1 MKYLTR
7 KWRNDFQ
14 NSDEAFYDLIDDFD
28 LIESSFAQQ
37 YGIRIRNEIDTMKWG
52 EFSSLLSGLN
62 GDTAL
67 GNIVRIRSE
76 KDPKAIKDFSL
87 NEKKIRS
94 EWLNRNIKNAKEIS
108 RENYDKA
115 MESIKNMFLS
125 IAKQNEKK

>member
-1 MKYLTR
+1 MKYLMR

-14 NSDEAFYDLIDDFD
+14 NNDESFYDLIDDFD

-37 YGIRIRNEIDTMKWG
+37 YGIRLRMEIDTMKWG

-62 GDTAL
+62 GDTPL

-76 KDPKAIKDFSL
+76 NNPKVIKNFTE
-87 NEKKIRS
+87 NEKRIRS
-94 EWLNRNIKNAKEIS
+94 KWLNKNAKEIS
-108 RENYDKA
+108 HEDYQQA
-115 MESIKNMFLS
+115 MESIKNMFKS

>member
-1 MKYLTR
+1 MKYLMR

-14 NSDEAFYDLIDDFD
+14 NNDESFYDLIDDFD

-37 YGIRIRNEIDTMKWG
+37 YGIRIRMEIDTMKWG

-62 GDTAL
+62 GDTPL

-76 KDPKAIKDFSL
+76 KDPKVIKNFTE
-87 NEKKIRS
+87 NEKRIRS
-94 EWLNRNIKNAKEIS
+94 KWLNKNAKEIS
-108 RENYDKA
+108 HEDYQQA
-115 MESIKNMFLS
+115 MESIKNMFKS

>member
-1 MKYLTR
+1 MR

-14 NSDEAFYDLIDDFD
+14 NNNEAFYDLIDDFD

-37 YGIRIRNEIDTMKWG
+37 YGIRLRMEIDTMKWG

-62 GDTAL
+62 GDTPL

-76 KDPKAIKDFSL
+76 KDPKVIKNFTE
-87 NEKKIRS
+87 NEKRIRS
-94 EWLNRNIKNAKEIS
+94 KWLNKNAKEIS
-108 RENYDKA
+108 HEDYQQA
-115 MESIKNMFLS
+115 MESIKNMFKS

>member
-1 MKYLTR
+1 MKYLMR

-14 NSDEAFYDLIDDFD
+14 NNNEAFYDLIDDFD

-37 YGIRIRNEIDTMKWG
+37 YGIRLRMEIDTMKWG

-62 GDTAL
+62 GDTPL

-76 KDPKAIKDFSL
+76 KDPKVIKNFTE
-87 NEKKIRS
+87 NEKRIRS
-94 EWLNRNIKNAKEIS
+94 IWLNKNAKEIS
-108 RENYDKA
+108 HEDYQQA
-115 MESIKNMFLS
+115 MESIKNMFKS

>member
-1 MKYLTR
+1 MKYLMR

-14 NSDEAFYDLIDDFD
+14 NNDESFYDLIDDFD

-37 YGIRIRNEIDTMKWG
+37 YGIRLRMEIDTMKWG

-62 GDTAL
+62 GDTPL

-76 KDPKAIKDFSL
+76 KDPKVIKNFTE
-87 NEKKIRS
+87 NEKRIRS
-94 EWLNRNIKNAKEIS
+94 KWLNKNAKEIS
-108 RENYDKA
+108 HEDYQQA
-115 MESIKNMFLS
+115 MENIKNMFKS

>member
-1 MKYLTR
+1 MKYLMR

-14 NSDEAFYDLIDDFD
+14 NNNDSYYDLIDDFD

-37 YGIRIRNEIDTMKWG
+37 YGIRLRNEIDSMKWG

-76 KDPKAIKDFSL
+76 KNTENIKNFTE

-94 EWLNRNIKNAKEIS
+94 EWLNKNAKQVS
-108 RENYDKA
+108 RENYEQA
-115 MESIKNMFLS
+115 IESIKNMFKAM
-125 IAKQNEKK
+125 AKQNEKK

>member
-1 MKYLTR
+1 MKYLIR

-14 NSDEAFYDLIDDFD
+14 NNDESFYDLIDDFD

-37 YGIRIRNEIDTMKWG
+37 YGIRLRMEIDTMKWG

-62 GDTAL
+62 GDTPL

-76 KDPKAIKDFSL
+76 KDPKVIKNFTE
-87 NEKKIRS
+87 NEKRIRS
-94 EWLNRNIKNAKEIS
+94 KWLNKNAKEIS
-108 RENYDKA
+108 HEDYQQA
-115 MESIKNMFLS
+115 MESIKNMFKS

>member
-1 MKYLTR
+1 MR

-14 NSDEAFYDLIDDFD
+14 NNDESFYDLIDDFD

-37 YGIRIRNEIDTMKWG
+37 YGIRLRMEIDTMKWG

-62 GDTAL
+62 GDTPL

-76 KDPKAIKDFSL
+76 KDPKVIKNFTE
-87 NEKKIRS
+87 NEKRIRS
-94 EWLNRNIKNAKEIS
+94 KWLNKNAKEIS
-108 RENYDKA
+108 HEDYQQA
-115 MESIKNMFLS
+115 MESIKNMFRS

>member
-1 MKYLTR
+1 MKYLMR

-14 NSDEAFYDLIDDFD
+14 NNDESFYDLIDDFD

-37 YGIRIRNEIDTMKWG
+37 YGIRLRMEIDTMKWG

-62 GDTAL
+62 GDTPL

-76 KDPKAIKDFSL
+76 KDPKVIKNFTE
-87 NEKKIRS
+87 NEKRIRS
-94 EWLNRNIKNAKEIS
+94 KWLNKNAKEIS
-108 RENYDKA
+108 HEDYQQA
-115 MESIKNMFLS
+115 MESIKNMFKS

>member
-1 MKYLTR
+1 MR

-14 NSDEAFYDLIDDFD
+14 NNDESFYDLIDDFD

-37 YGIRIRNEIDTMKWG
+37 YGIRLRMEIDTIKWG

-62 GDTAL
+62 GDTPL

-76 KDPKAIKDFSL
+76 KDPKVIKNFTE
-87 NEKKIRS
+87 NEKRIRS
-94 EWLNRNIKNAKEIS
+94 KWLNKNAKEIS
-108 RENYDKA
+108 HEDYQQA
-115 MESIKNMFLS
+115 MESIKNMFKS

>member
-1 MKYLTR
+1 MKYLMR

-14 NSDEAFYDLIDDFD
+14 NNSESFYDLIDDFD

-37 YGIRIRNEIDTMKWG
+37 YGIRLRKEIDSIKWG
-52 EFSSLLSGLN
+52 EFASLLSGLN

-76 KDPKAIKDFSL
+76 KDPKILKNFTE

-94 EWLNRNIKNAKEIS
+94 KWINKNAKQVS
-108 RENYDKA
+108 SENYEQA
-115 MESIKNMFLS
+115 MENFKNMFKAM
-125 IAKQNEKK
+125 AKQNEKN

>member
-1 MKYLTR
+1 MR

-14 NSDEAFYDLIDDFD
+14 NNNEAFYDLIDDFV

-37 YGIRIRNEIDTMKWG
+37 YGIRLRMEIDTMKWG

-62 GDTAL
+62 GDTPL

-76 KDPKAIKDFSL
+76 KDPKVIKNFTE
-87 NEKKIRS
+87 NEKRIRS
-94 EWLNRNIKNAKEIS
+94 KWLNKNAKEIS
-108 RENYDKA
+108 HEDYQQA
-115 MESIKNMFLS
+115 MESIKNMFKS